1 MVRVEE
7 NIFSECVLLYVVR
20 MQTKSVKR
28 GNWLCLHGMTSRVV
42 LKKAALFLIK
52 ISVSRNVVWPVV
64 ENGRQL
70 LEEVRREQS
79 HWTCERG

>member
-28 GNWLCLHGMTSRVV
+28 GNWLCLHGMTSSVV
-42 LKKAALFLIK
+42 LKKAALFLSK
-52 ISVSRNVVWPVV
+52 S
-64 ENGRQL
+64 Q
-70 LEEVRREQS
+70 
-79 HWTCERG
+79 